1 MGLERRGAGLERRE
15 GRERR
20 EGKGEEGEGLPDF
33 LFQYEGSL
41 FVYAVGWIYAQCW
54 VDGWEVDAR
63 HDCRCSVVEVLE
75 TVKS

>member
-1 MGLERRGAGLERRE
+1 MLVVGVAG
-15 GRERR
+15 
-20 EGKGEEGEGLPDF
+20 EGKLGLPDF
-33 LFQYEGSL
+33 LFHYKSCL
-41 FVYAVGWIYAQCW
+41 FVYAVGGIYTQRG